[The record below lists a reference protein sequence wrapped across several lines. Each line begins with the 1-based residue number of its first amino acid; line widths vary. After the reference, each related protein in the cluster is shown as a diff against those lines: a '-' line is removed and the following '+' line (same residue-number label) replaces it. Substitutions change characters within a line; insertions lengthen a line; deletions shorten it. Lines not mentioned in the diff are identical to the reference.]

1 MFFKLLGLDKY
12 RLTRCIYQVFQSMIL
27 SGGEL
32 GEWLFPTSN
41 Q

>member
-27 SGGEL
+27 SGEL